1 MKLTCLTTIVR
12 AALAVLADG
21 LVWCRCRVLV
31 AVGGSKA
38 GSHDGGPCGVG
49 RCDASRVDV
58 ALGDGDRGG
67 GVGSV
72 GGVGV

>member
-1 MKLTCLTTIVR
+1 MELTRLTTVVC
-12 AALAVLADG
+12 AALAVLADR
-21 LVWCRCRVLV
+21 LVWCGCRILV
-31 AVGGSKA
+31 VVGGSKA

-49 RCDASRVDV
+49 GCDASRVDV

-72 GGVGV
+72 GGVG